1 MVLKKIRHTARET
14 GNVINRHYNTA
25 VRYARAFDQ
34 GMGIVG
40 RFAQAIA
47 PTIDQMAGGT
57 QAARQTRQLTDDY
70 QVLRSKVMGIHHEG
84 QAVGNHLMGNLRRNV
99 PELGL

>member
-1 MVLKKIRHTARET
+1 MMLKKIRHAERGT
-14 GNVINRHYNTA
+14 GKLINRHYNTA

-34 GMGIVG
+34 GMGMVG

-47 PTIDQMAGGT
+47 PTIDQMAGT
-57 QAARQTRQLTDDY
+57 QAARQTRRLTDDY

>member
-1 MVLKKIRHTARET
+1 MMLKKIRHAARET
-14 GNVINRHYNTA
+14 GKFINRHYNTA

-34 GMGIVG
+34 GIGMVG

-47 PTIDQMAGGT
+47 PTIDQMAGT
-57 QAARQTRQLTDDY
+57 QASRQTRQLTDDY

-84 QAVGNHLMGNLRRNV
+84 QAGGNQLMGNLRRNV